1 MQQEAE
7 ELEHLT
13 ATNQVFVPGNLAE
26 VYATMGDKDRAFYWL
41 EQAYQHRWLSS
52 DPSVIFIEVDPM
64 LDSLRSDPRFKDLL
78 RRVGLPQ

>member
-1 MQQEAE
+1 V
-7 ELEHLT
+7 LF
-13 ATNQVFVPGNLAE
+13 N
-26 VYATMGDKDRAFYWL
+26 WL

-52 DPSVIFIEVDPM
+52 DPNVIFIEVDPM